1 MINELKQELKVRM
14 QKTIDA
20 LRSELSKIRTG
31 RAHPSLVEHLKVS
44 YYGSDVPLQQLASI
58 TVSDARTLLISPFDK
73 NSVQDIERAL
83 LVADLGL
90 NPATAGSVIRLPLPP
105 LSEERRKDLIKVVK
119 SEAESARIS
128 VRNIRREAN
137 SDVKELLKEKMITE
151 DEEHHAEEEIQK
163 ITDQFIAEVDTI
175 LTHKEH
181 ELMEI

>member
-90 NPATAGSVIRLPLPP
+90 NPATAGNVIRLPLPP

-163 ITDQFIAEVDTI
+163 ITDQFIAEIDTI